1 MYVYVSES
9 GSRSRRV
16 TKRYRKGK
24 DAVERYIQGGGNYG
38 KLPSNPRYN
47 TKDTKKAR
55 ARAFEFEEINGI
67 RVFTWKIY

>member
-9 GSRSRRV
+9 GSRSRRA

-24 DAVERYIQGGGNYG
+24 DVVERYIQGGGSYG
-38 KLPSNPRYN
+38 KLPSNLRYN

-55 ARAFEFEEINGI
+55 
-67 RVFTWKIY
+67 V